1 MAIKWTGRKD
11 GRDQTA
17 CNDAKTKY
25 NAEHYQQLKIYVR
38 DGGREVI
45 HQLAAAAG
53 MSTAEYVRHCIIKD
67 AAMRG
72 IDVNA
77 ALGGGGITSTMIAIA
92 KQMTGDWI
100 L

>member
-1 MAIKWTGRKD
+1 MAIDWTGRKD

-38 DGGREVI
+38 NGGREVI

-67 AAMRG
+67 ADIQKFRVYTTTKHIFVYA
-72 IDVNA
+72 
-77 ALGGGGITSTMIAIA
+77 TF
-92 KQMTGDWI
+92 
-100 L
+100 